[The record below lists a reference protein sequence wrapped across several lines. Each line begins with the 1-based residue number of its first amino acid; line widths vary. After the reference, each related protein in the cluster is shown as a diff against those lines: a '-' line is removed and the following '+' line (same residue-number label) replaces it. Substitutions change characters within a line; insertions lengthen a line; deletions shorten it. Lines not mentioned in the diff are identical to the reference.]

1 MLAAALRLRRRAD
14 FTATI
19 RGGSRAARGALVV
32 HVAVPT
38 SGAPSAAATVDGAHA
53 GAGDGSR
60 TPTYGGMPSAV
71 PGGTSGPAAGSST
84 VGASQPAAGG
94 GSQPAAGGAST
105 DRTPAPP
112 PRAGFVVSRAVGQ
125 ATVRNRV
132 KRRLRHLVRDR
143 LPVLPAGAMLVV
155 RALPAA
161 ADRDYA
167 QLGADLD
174 GALASPIKRRKR

>member
-19 RGGSRAARGALVV
+19 RGGRRAARGALVV
-32 HVAVPT
+32 HVAVPPA
-38 SGAPSAAATVDGAHA
+38 GAPSYAPRGTPGLAAAGAPL
-53 GAGDGSR
+53 GAPDS
-60 TPTYGGMPSAV
+60 
-71 PGGTSGPAAGSST
+71 
-84 VGASQPAAGG
+84 AGG
-94 GSQPAAGGAST
+94 GRST
-105 DRTPAPP
+105 DGAPAPP

-174 GALASPIKRRKR
+174 GALASAINRRKR